1 MKHIYHLS
9 TCNTCKKIIDAFGP
23 LTDVT
28 LQDLKQTHI
37 SEKELDELA
46 TITGS
51 YESLFNRRSRL
62 YTSEG
67 LANKDLSEQD
77 YKSYILSHYTF
88 LKRPVIQVE
97 GAVFVGYKKDT
108 IAAADVAL
116 KS

>member
-9 TCNTCKKIIDAFGP
+9 TCNTCKKIIAAFGP
-23 LTDVT
+23 LANVS

-51 YESLFNRRSRL
+51 YESLFNRRSRM

-67 LANKDLSEQD
+67 LAKKDLGEQD

-88 LKRPVIQVE
+88 LKRPVIRV
-97 GAVFVGYKKDT
+97 GDAVFVGYKKDT
-108 IAAADVAL
+108 IGAAEVAL

>member
-9 TCNTCKKIIDAFGP
+9 TCNTCKKIIDGFGP
-23 LTDVT
+23 LADVS

-46 TITGS
+46 AITGS

-67 LANKDLSEQD
+67 LAKKDLI
-77 YKSYILSHYTF
+77 KTLSLFGPSRWDDCKTDWA
-88 LKRPVIQVE
+88 
-97 GAVFVGYKKDT
+97 G
-108 IAAADVAL
+108 
-116 KS
+116 

>member
-9 TCNTCKKIIDAFGP
+9 TCNTCKKIIEGFGP
-23 LTDVT
+23 LADVS

-46 TITGS
+46 AITGS

-67 LANKDLSEQD
+67 LAKKDLGEKE
-77 YKSYILSHYTF
+77 YKYYILSHYTF
-88 LKRPVIQVE
+88 LKRPVIRVANE
-97 GAVFVGYKKDT
+97 VFVGYKKDT
-108 IAAADVAL
+108 IAAAEMAL